1 MGREAQC
8 RGTDRHTSDV
18 GHWCGNDTL
27 QEMQRIMGD
36 GVRAPRPT
44 EGNKGAAERADVGS
58 ELSAAS
64 GG

>member
-1 MGREAQC
+1 MQGYGLPHQWHRSLA
-8 RGTDRHTSDV
+8 R
-18 GHWCGNDTL
+18 NDTL
-27 QEMQRIMGD
+27 QELQRITGG
-36 GVRAPRPT
+36 GVRAPRPP